1 MNGCGPSVCGPD
13 IEQLKLL
20 IKSIIFDM
28 LNDNTLQ
35 AGLKDCG
42 EDWLGKG
49 RHVVVCEALADLICD
64 LINEGKLCVPKIAGF
79 TSDCDAKTLT
89 ITMADGTELTA
100 DASCFGGSGADGN
113 TKIKDFTYDPQ
124 TGIAKITDTENRE
137 FPVTISTKNTTNKAM
152 AWEPEKQEVS
162 VTDTDDNKVKTPVV
176 FNTIAAP
183 PTNTSPAPGK
193 FIGKSSTVFLGEPA
207 AWLRMLLPDG
217 RVGKMPVYLDDTVQ
231 PARCDLIPFAYQN
244 NRLRAY
250 GYLVGEPKISTRVFD
265 KNDVFLPDEVGV
277 TYPVLVSGHGAF
289 GDIPPYLSDPM
300 ILAGYIKNTTF
311 DKKPT
316 DDDLVLTNV
325 GWIRYGDRTN
335 AESFAQGIIWEYS
348 PDKANYEKTFTTNVT
363 RFVMGERTYITD
375 PKNIGDPGYND
386 FHDNPWGEGA
396 IDMLVSGAA
405 PECSSNATLSFTIY
419 AAGQYIT
426 GGGAAFRPVSIE
438 DTFPIWEIVAPYS
451 VFSDF
456 SRGATAFMD
465 KLTDTVIPK
474 LVRVATEHLDTT
486 NSDSH
491 TINDDTIQYIRTP
504 WGVIDWQAFLA
515 LKNGTSQDPVEFL
528 HTSTQINTESN
539 GSPMPFTINN
549 PVKNRHGL
557 VKAMDGAPQNFGW
570 LWYLQFANQEVLSDH
585 YQVGNDSYIYS
596 YHQRILPVF

>member
-183 PTNTSPAPGK
+183 PTNISPAPDK

-217 RVGKMPVYLDDTVQ
+217 RVGKMPVYLDDTVAP
-231 PARCDLIPFAYQN
+231 PAPVCVPWQDMNNETGDPIAMHVTANATRTNDTWATWYARNFNAQFKSKTVTYLANSVTAQEWKDLGQHIYDWIKANENDQIDHNLDEYSVSIGSLGFVTLRDLLVITDREAYPVK
-244 NRLRAY
+244 RGYTAY
-250 GYLVGEPKISTRVFD
+250 ADNPIEMYWSGAQGASGISTDGNIYVPPEVGGCGFVGEPSDTPADPFEIIVSYLVDEGGRNKEQQSDPVIYDRFFTDIHLADGIWDGIIEAAETARQKTGIAKWAAGGNGKIISIITPLGTIDVQSVFD
-265 KNDVFLPDEVGV
+265 FDVVNGNAANLKRAN
-277 TYPVLVSGHGAF
+277 S
-289 GDIPPYLSDPM
+289 
-300 ILAGYIKNTTF
+300 IK
-311 DKKPT
+311 
-316 DDDLVLTNV
+316 
-325 GWIRYGDRTN
+325 
-335 AESFAQGIIWEYS
+335 QGT
-348 PDKANYEKTFTTNVT
+348 EKV
-363 RFVMGERTYITD
+363 
-375 PKNIGDPGYND
+375 
-386 FHDNPWGEGA
+386 
-396 IDMLVSGAA
+396 
-405 PECSSNATLSFTIY
+405 
-419 AAGQYIT
+419 
-426 GGGAAFRPVSIE
+426 
-438 DTFPIWEIVAPYS
+438 
-451 VFSDF
+451 
-456 SRGATAFMD
+456 
-465 KLTDTVIPK
+465 
-474 LVRVATEHLDTT
+474 HLYR
-486 NSDSH
+486 
-491 TINDDTIQYIRTP
+491 Q
-504 WGVIDWQAFLA
+504 G
-515 LKNGTSQDPVEFL
+515 
-528 HTSTQINTESN
+528 QINSKFAPDGNLIGIDVSSAEKNNLEFHVKPSEIKTQFDITKLPMGKTEI
-539 GSPMPFTINN
+539 P
-549 PVKNRHGL
+549 GL
-557 VKAMDGAPQNFGW
+557 FYP
-570 LWYLQFANQEVLSDH
+570 
-585 YQVGNDSYIYS
+585 
-596 YHQRILPVF
+596 